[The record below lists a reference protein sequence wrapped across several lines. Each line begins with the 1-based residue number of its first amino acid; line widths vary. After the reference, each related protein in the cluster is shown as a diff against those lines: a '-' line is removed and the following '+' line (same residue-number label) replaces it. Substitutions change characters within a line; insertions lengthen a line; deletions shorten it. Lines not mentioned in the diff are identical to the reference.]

1 MTKVVVTGGCGF
13 IGSHIVDRLVS
24 LNFIVEVI
32 DDLSAPE
39 NVEFFYNDSAKY
51 HKLDISKDDCSFVFK
66 DASYVF
72 HLAARSRI
80 QPTIKSPG
88 SCFEV
93 NILGTQRVLEWSR
106 KARVEKVIYS
116 GTSSLYG
123 HQNTIPFQP
132 NMPADCLNPY
142 SMTKWMGEQACK
154 LYSQNYN
161 LKSIILRY
169 FNVYGPREPLKG
181 EYAPV
186 IGLFKRQSSN
196 GEPMTIVGDGT
207 QKRDFTYID
216 DVVDANIAAM
226 NLEKETL
233 FEIYNVGSGINY
245 SINQIVEM
253 IGGEKIMLPARP
265 SEVQETLAEI
275 KKTKED
281 LGWLPKFKLSDM
293 ILSY

>member
-80 QPTIKSPG
+80 QPTIKSPS

-106 KARVEKVIYS
+106 KARVEKLVYS

-161 LKSIILRY
+161 LKTIVLRY

-186 IGLFKRQSSN
+186 IGLFKRQSRN
-196 GEPMTIVGDGT
+196 GDPMTIVGDGT

-216 DVVDANIAAM
+216 DVVDANIDAM

-245 SINQIVEM
+245 SINEIVEM

-281 LGWLPKFKLSDM
+281 LGWSPKFKLSDM